1 MDDTMAHRAHR
12 SPAITPHP
20 IVLML
25 LAIPLTCFVGAL
37 LTDLSYLN
45 SGGNLTWLNFSSW
58 LLASG
63 LVFGG
68 VAGLAL
74 LITAIRDRGSWISFG
89 LLVAAWIVEL
99 LNSFVHARDGWTA
112 VSGTGLILSIIG
124 SILVLASAGAAAL
137 RRERV
142 RGDVA

>member
-1 MDDTMAHRAHR
+1 MAHRAHR
-12 SPAITPHP
+12 SPAIAPHP

-37 LTDLSYLN
+37 LTDMSYLD

-63 LVFGG
+63 LAFGG
-68 VAGLAL
+68 IAGLAL
-74 LITAIRDRGSWISFG
+74 LISAIRDRASWIPFG
-89 LLVAAWIVEL
+89 LLLAAWIVEL

-112 VSGTGLILSIIG
+112 VSPTGLILSIIAA
-124 SILVLASAGAAAL
+124 ILVLASAGAAVF
-137 RRERV
+137 RRERI